1 MKKRILYIV
10 SLIMA
15 LNATT
20 VVAQNVI
27 LNAKLDTFAIRIGEQ
42 TKATLDLSVDSGSEV
57 VMPPLKEQV
66 LVDGIEILE
75 GKEYKES
82 IDEGRRDRYVQEYL
96 ITSFDSTRYNIA
108 PFNVVVNSDTF
119 KSNRM
124 VLDVYSV
131 EIDTANIYNIA
142 GPGNVIEVELTW
154 EEIRDSVYLA
164 TILFFVGALFAWV
177 VIRLINNKPIIR
189 IIKIKPKLPSHI
201 VAISKIDEIKGD
213 TSLHVEGNE
222 KAYYTQLT
230 DVLREYLERRFGFNA
245 MEMTTSEIVDELLKI
260 KDKESIKELK
270 EILEVA
276 DLVKF
281 AKMHP
286 TMYENDR
293 NMLNAVEFV
302 NATKN
307 IEEENIKQ
315 PTEQRIVSERS
326 LKQKRVLLASVI
338 ILAVIIIGVAV
349 LLTTDLYNMFS

>member
-15 LNATT
+15 LNATA

-57 VMPPLKEQV
+57 VMPQLKEQM

-164 TILFFVGALFAWV
+164 TILLFVGALFAWV

-189 IIKIKPKLPSHI
+189 IIKAHM
-201 VAISKIDEIKGD
+201 
-213 TSLHVEGNE
+213 
-222 KAYYTQLT
+222 
-230 DVLREYLERRFGFNA
+230 FA
-245 MEMTTSEIVDELLKI
+245 MIILL
-260 KDKESIKELK
+260 
-270 EILEVA
+270 
-276 DLVKF
+276 
-281 AKMHP
+281 
-286 TMYENDR
+286 
-293 NMLNAVEFV
+293 
-302 NATKN
+302 
-307 IEEENIKQ
+307 
-315 PTEQRIVSERS
+315 
-326 LKQKRVLLASVI
+326 KRVLFNRNNVGMLFTK
-338 ILAVIIIGVAV
+338 L
-349 LLTTDLYNMFS
+349 

>member
-15 LNATT
+15 LNATA

-57 VMPPLKEQV
+57 VMPPLKEQM

-164 TILFFVGALFAWV
+164 TILLFVGALFAWV

-213 TSLHVEGNE
+213 TSLRVEGNE

-281 AKMHP
+281 AKLQP
-286 TMYENDR
+286 SLNENDR
-293 NMLNAVEFV
+293 NMLNAIEFI

-307 IEEENIKQ
+307 VEEENQK
-315 PTEQRIVSERS
+315 PVEKKVVNERS
-326 LKQKRVLLASVI
+326 LSQKRILIAAIAIVL
-338 ILAVIIIGVAV
+338 IGVVAIAA
-349 LLTTDLYNMFS
+349 LLIADLGNMFS

>member
-1 MKKRILYIV
+1 M
-10 SLIMA
+10 
-15 LNATT
+15 
-20 VVAQNVI
+20 
-27 LNAKLDTFAIRIGEQ
+27 
-42 TKATLDLSVDSGSEV
+42 
-57 VMPPLKEQV
+57 
-66 LVDGIEILE
+66 
-75 GKEYKES
+75 
-82 IDEGRRDRYVQEYL
+82 
-96 ITSFDSTRYNIA
+96 
-108 PFNVVVNSDTF
+108 
-119 KSNRM
+119 
-124 VLDVYSV
+124 
-131 EIDTANIYNIA
+131 
-142 GPGNVIEVELTW
+142 
-154 EEIRDSVYLA
+154 
-164 TILFFVGALFAWV
+164 FAWV

-201 VAISKIDEIKGD
+201 VAINKIDEIKGD
-213 TSLHVEGNE
+213 TSLRVEGNE

-326 LKQKRVLLASVI
+326 LKQKRMLLASVI

>member
-15 LNATT
+15 LNATA

-57 VMPPLKEQV
+57 VMPPLKEQM

-96 ITSFDSTRYNIA
+96 ITSFDSPRYNIA

-164 TILFFVGALFAWV
+164 TILLFVGALFAWV

-201 VAISKIDEIKGD
+201 V
-213 TSLHVEGNE
+213 GNE

-326 LKQKRVLLASVI
+326 LKQKRMLLASVI

>member
-1 MKKRILYIV
+1 MGLCV
-10 SLIMA
+10 S
-15 LNATT
+15 ATE
-20 VVAQNVI
+20 AQNVI
-27 LNAKLDTFAIRIGEQ
+27 LNAELDTFAIRIGEQ
-42 TKATLDLSVDSGSEV
+42 TKATLDLSVDSGYEV
-57 VMPPLKEQV
+57 VMPPLKENS

-82 IDEGRRDRYVQEYL
+82 VDGGLRNRYVQEYL
-96 ITSFDSTRYNIA
+96 ITSFDSTRYEIA
-108 PFNVVVNSDTF
+108 PFKVLVNSDTF
-119 KSNRM
+119 SSNRLI
-124 VLDVYSV
+124 LDVYSV
-131 EIDTANIYNIA
+131 EIDTANIQNIA

-154 EEIRDSVYLA
+154 EEIRDAVYLGI
-164 TILFFVGALFAWV
+164 ILLFVAALFAWV

-189 IIKIKPKLPSHI
+189 IVKIKPKLPSHI
-201 VAISKIDEIKGD
+201 VAINKIDEIKGD
-213 TSLHVEGNE
+213 TALRIEGNE
-222 KAYYTQLT
+222 KEYYTKLT
-230 DVLREYLERRFGFNA
+230 DVLREYMCRRFCFNA
-245 MEMTTSEIVDELLKI
+245 TEMTTSEIVDELLKV

-286 TMYENDR
+286 TTYENDR
-293 NMLNAVEFV
+293 NMLNAIEFV

-307 IEEENIKQ
+307 IEEEKIVQ

-326 LKQKRVLLASVI
+326 VVQKRVLLASVI